1 MVHAFVMV
9 KVSGDADTGGVADT
23 VSGIE
28 TVTEAHVVAGD
39 FDVVAEV
46 DAPDM
51 YTVLDTVADAVR
63 GVDGVTD
70 TRTYVSMTE

>member
-9 KVSGDADTGGVADT
+9 KVSGDADTSAVADAI
-23 VSGIE
+23 SGVE

-63 GVDGVTD
+63 GVDGVID

>member
-9 KVSGDADTGGVADT
+9 KVSGDADTSGVADT
-23 VSGIE
+23 VSRIE

-51 YTVLDTVADAVR
+51 YTVLDTVAGAVR

-70 TRTYVSMTE
+70 TRTYVSMTA

>member
-9 KVSGDADTGGVADT
+9 RVSGDADTSGVADA
-23 VSGIE
+23 VSGIGA
-28 TVTEAHVVAGD
+28 VTEAHVVAGD

-46 DAPDM
+46 DTPDM

-63 GVDGVTD
+63 GVGGVAD
-70 TRTYVSMTE
+70 TRTYVSMSE

>member
-9 KVSGDADTGGVADT
+9 KVSGDADTSGVADA
-23 VSGIE
+23 VAGIE
-28 TVTEAHVVAGD
+28 AVQEAHVVAGD

-63 GVDGVTD
+63 GVDGVVD
-70 TRTYVSMTE
+70 TRTYVSMTA

>member
-9 KVSGDADTGGVADT
+9 KVSGDADTQGVADA

-39 FDVVAEV
+39 FDVIAEV

>member
-9 KVSGDADTGGVADT
+9 KVSGDADTAGIADAVA
-23 VSGIE
+23 GIE
-28 TVTEAHVVAGD
+28 SVSESHVVAGD

-63 GVDGVTD
+63 GVEGVVD